1 MSIASYLRE
10 IGRGHQGSR
19 PLSTEQAHD
28 LMGQLLDGGLTDLE
42 VGAFAIGMRIKGET
56 LDELVGFLEALHER
70 LTPVASDRPVVV
82 MASYNGARRL
92 PNLLPLLACLLA
104 RRGVRVL
111 VHGPTQDPG
120 RVTTAAIFEAM
131 GVPPA
136 AALSSI
142 NNTWAAQQP
151 AFVPVELLCPALA
164 RLLEVRRTIGLR
176 NSGHTMAKMMLPI
189 SGAPALRLMS
199 HTHPE
204 FGQLMAAYAER
215 SGAHMML
222 LRGTE
227 GEAVADARRQPR
239 LSTWLHGVARPEF
252 GAVATEGTL
261 PSLPDLPH
269 DISAA
274 ATASFILQLLDDE
287 AAVPPAIARQAE
299 LLGDAVAALSQPI
312 SDAAPQ

>member
-1 MSIASYLRE
+1 MSIAAYLRE
-10 IGRGHQGSR
+10 IGRGQQGSR

-56 LDELVGFLEALHER
+56 VAELVGFLDALHER
-70 LTPVASDRPVVV
+70 LMPVASDRPLVVI
-82 MASYNGARRL
+82 ASYNGARRL
-92 PNLLPLLACLLA
+92 PNLVPLLACLLA

-111 VHGPTQDPG
+111 VHGPMQDPG

-131 GVPPA
+131 NLPPA
-136 AALSSI
+136 TALSSI
-142 NNTWAAQQP
+142 GNTCSAGLP
-151 AFVPVELLCPALA
+151 AFVPIELLSPALA
-164 RLLEVRRTIGLR
+164 RLLQVRRTIGLR
-176 NSGHTMAKMMLPI
+176 NSGHTMAKMMLPVK
-189 SGAPALRLMS
+189 GAPALRLMS

-204 FGQLMAAYAER
+204 FGQLMASYAER

-239 LSTWLHGVARPEF
+239 LSTWLHGTARPEF
-252 GAVATEGTL
+252 GTVATEGSL

-269 DISAA
+269 DIGAA
-274 ATASFILQLLDDE
+274 STAAYIQRLLDDE
-287 AAVPPAIARQAE
+287 TAVPPAIALQAR
-299 LLGDAVAALSQPI
+299 LLGDAVAELGRSAGGT
-312 SDAAPQ
+312 APT